1 MLESKI
7 QASCLKY
14 AKSKG
19 WYVLKIIKC
28 NVNGFPDSVIFK
40 DGKTIFVEFKSL
52 IGKQSALQVYQQ
64 KQLEAQGFKYY
75 LINNLKNFKEM
86 LQINN

>member
-1 MLESKI
+1 MLESKL

-19 WYVLKIIKC
+19 WYVLKVIKC
-28 NVNGFPDSVIFK
+28 NISGFPDSVLFK
-40 DGKTIFVEFKSL
+40 DGKTIFIEFKSE

-64 KQLEAQGFKYY
+64 KQLESQGFKYY
-75 LINNLKNFKEM
+75 LVNNLNYFKEIV
-86 LQINN
+86 LY

>member
-1 MLESKI
+1 MLESKL

-28 NVNGFPDSVIFK
+28 NVNGFPDSVLFK
-40 DGKTIFVEFKSL
+40 DGKTIFVEFKSE
-52 IGKQSALQVYQQ
+52 IGKQSELQKYQQ
-64 KQLEAQGFKYY
+64 KQLESQGFKYY
-75 LINNLKNFKEM
+75 LVNNLNYFKE
-86 LQINN
+86 IVVY

>member
-28 NVNGFPDSVIFK
+28 NISGFPDSVLFK
-40 DGKTIFVEFKSL
+40 NGVTLFVEYKTHKGVVSE
-52 IGKQSALQVYQQ
+52 LQKYQQ
-64 KQLEAQGFKYY
+64 KLLEEQGFKYY
-75 LINNLKNFKEM
+75 LVRSLKEFKEIC
-86 LQINN
+86 L

>member
-19 WYVLKIIKC
+19 WYVLKVIKC
-28 NVNGFPDSVIFK
+28 NISGFPDSVLFK
-40 DGKTIFVEFKSL
+40 DGKTIFIEFKSE
-52 IGKQSALQVYQQ
+52 IGKQSELQKYQQ
-64 KQLEAQGFKYY
+64 KQLESQGFKYY
-75 LINNLKNFKEM
+75 LVNNLIYFKE
-86 LQINN
+86 IVVY

>member
-1 MLESKI
+1 MLESKL

-19 WYVLKIIKC
+19 WYVLKVIKC
-28 NVNGFPDSVIFK
+28 NISGFPDSVLFK
-40 DGKTIFVEFKSL
+40 DGKTIFIEFKSE

-64 KQLEAQGFKYY
+64 KQLESKGFKYY
-75 LINNLKNFKEM
+75 LVNNLNYFKEI
-86 LQINN
+86 LVY

>member
-1 MLESKI
+1 MLESKL

-19 WYVLKIIKC
+19 WYVLKVIKC
-28 NVNGFPDSVIFK
+28 NISGFPDSVLFK
-40 DGKTIFVEFKSL
+40 DGKTIFIEFKSE

-64 KQLEAQGFKYY
+64 KQLESQGFKYY
-75 LINNLKNFKEM
+75 LVNNLNYFKEI
-86 LQINN
+86 LVY